1 MESASSRSRGQLFA
15 SYRMNRGGE
24 SGFRFVARQSV
35 GALDG
40 AKRRC
45 EEPGRGPQIPKNK
58 NANGDRHQ
66 PCKNAVEGQQGSDC
80 DHMGAHK
87 GLAHVDE

>member
-1 MESASSRSRGQLFA
+1 MARSGDVKNQVVVLK
-15 SYRMNRGGE
+15 S
-24 SGFRFVARQSV
+24 Q
-35 GALDG
+35 
-40 AKRRC
+40 
-45 EEPGRGPQIPKNK
+45 KNK